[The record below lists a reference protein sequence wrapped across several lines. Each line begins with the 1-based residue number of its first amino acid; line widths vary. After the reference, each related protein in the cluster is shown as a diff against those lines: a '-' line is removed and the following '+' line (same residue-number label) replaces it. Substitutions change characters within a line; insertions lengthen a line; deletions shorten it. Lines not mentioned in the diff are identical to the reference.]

1 MTPSFLDL
9 SSLDTTLPHVHSD
22 NAVKSRALRTRPER
36 VGIALVAE
44 KTGSPDACAEAASV
58 GSAVAW
64 IMGAA
69 ATASAVWPADAFV
82 IEVDV
87 GLTSGWLSQ

>member
-36 VGIALVAE
+36 VGSALAAE
-44 KTGSPDACAEAASV
+44 KTVSPGACAEAAALV
-58 GSAVAW
+58 G
-64 IMGAA
+64 
-69 ATASAVWPADAFV
+69 
-82 IEVDV
+82 
-87 GLTSGWLSQ
+87 